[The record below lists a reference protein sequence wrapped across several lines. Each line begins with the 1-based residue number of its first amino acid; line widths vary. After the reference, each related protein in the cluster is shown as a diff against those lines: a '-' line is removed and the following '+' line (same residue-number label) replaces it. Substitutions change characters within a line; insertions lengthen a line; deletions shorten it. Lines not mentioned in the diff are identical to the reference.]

1 MCWKEVQSITRADM
15 KTNGESSSSRRAE
28 LCPGGRDP
36 AWFCIRTHPKREH
49 IAEAHLRHLSGVEVF
64 NPRLRLSRST
74 RRGRLWCTES
84 LFPNYVFARFVLESA
99 LEKVRYAP
107 AVKMVV
113 HFGDRAPEI
122 PDAVIE
128 DLRQHLAELSSQILT
143 DAPME
148 GDEVEIAV
156 GPFVG
161 MKALVTRVLP
171 GKERARI
178 LLDVMGR
185 SVPAE
190 LSLNFVLFNRR
201 NAANFALNRVEP
213 VSVGRQIPL
222 LQC

>member
-1 MCWKEVQSITRADM
+1 
-15 KTNGESSSSRRAE
+15 
-28 LCPGGRDP
+28 
-36 AWFCIRTHPKREH
+36 
-49 IAEAHLRHLSGVEVF
+49 
-64 NPRLRLSRST
+64 
-74 RRGRLWCTES
+74 
-84 LFPNYVFARFVLESA
+84 
-99 LEKVRYAP
+99 
-107 AVKMVV
+107 
-113 HFGDRAPEI
+113 
-122 PDAVIE
+122 
-128 DLRQHLAELSSQILT
+128 
-143 DAPME
+143 
-148 GDEVEIAV
+148 VEIAV